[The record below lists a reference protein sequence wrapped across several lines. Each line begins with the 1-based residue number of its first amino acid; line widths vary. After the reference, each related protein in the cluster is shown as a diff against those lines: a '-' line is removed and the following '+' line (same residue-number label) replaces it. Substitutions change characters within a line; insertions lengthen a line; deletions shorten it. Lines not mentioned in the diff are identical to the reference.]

1 MAPVTDF
8 KMGEHRW
15 ISRLSNL
22 RNLIRQEVIAR
33 QIAPFAAAGMS
44 VLDVGCGQGTQAL
57 LLASGG
63 CHVTGVDP
71 SPELLR
77 LCADNAAAEN
87 LVIDLL
93 QGRIEDLAE
102 VLEEQQFHLVCC
114 HGVMMYLGDRR
125 PALQNLADR
134 LAGGGHLSVT
144 FRNAHALAMRPGLRR
159 DWVAAISAFESRNY
173 VNDLGLKATADR
185 VEDIGLVL
193 GDVGLEMVGWWG
205 VRVFNDAI
213 STDAAPPDHEEL
225 SLLFGAEEKA
235 GSTDPYRWMASQLH
249 VVARAA
255 SS

>member
-1 MAPVTDF
+1 VTDF
-8 KMGEHRW
+8 EMGEHRW
-15 ISRLSNL
+15 IDRLGNL
-22 RNLIRQEVIAR
+22 RNVIRQEIIAR
-33 QIAPFAAAGMS
+33 QLAPFAADGMT

-77 LCADNAAAEN
+77 LCAQNAAAEH
-87 LVIDLL
+87 LVIDLV
-93 QGRIEDLAE
+93 QGRIENLAE
-102 VLEEQQFHLVCC
+102 ILAGQEFDLVCC
-114 HGVMMYLGDRR
+114 HGVMMYMGDRR
-125 PALQNLADR
+125 SMLQNLADR
-134 LAGGGHLSVT
+134 LVGGGHLSVT

-159 DWVAAISAFESRNY
+159 DWVAAISAFESRDY

-185 VEDIGLVL
+185 LEDIDLVL
-193 GDVGLEMVGWWG
+193 GYVGLDMVGWWG

-213 STDAAPPDHEEL
+213 STGTAPPDQEEL
-225 SLLFGAEEKA
+225 LLLFDAEEKA

-249 VVARAA
+249 VVASAA